1 MTKTKS
7 TGMAYL
13 LLVLAGIFGIHRFY
27 LNKPLTGILFLLTGG
42 FFFVGIL
49 FDLLLI
55 PSMVAEINK
64 KSNPELKEPTETV
77 EEKIARWET
86 KANAKFAK
94 MDSWKERQDA
104 KNAARFAKNK
114 EEWSNIFKKLGLK
127 K

>member
-13 LLVLAGIFGIHRFY
+13 LLVLAGVFGVHRFY
-27 LNKPLTGILFLLTGG
+27 LNKPLTGILFLLTFGFGG
-42 FFFVGIL
+42 FGIL
-49 FDLLLI
+49 LDLLLI
-55 PSMVAEINK
+55 PSMVEAINGK
-64 KSNPELKEPTETV
+64 VEGKPTKTM
-77 EEKIARWET
+77 EEKVKET
-86 KANAKFAK
+86 EAKLNAKFAK